1 MWDDRYSEAGFAYG
15 TEPNSYLASVID
27 QIPRGKVLCLCEG
40 EGRNAVY
47 LAQQGCEVTAVD
59 ASKVGM
65 GKAQQ
70 LATERGVK
78 IETIVSDLA
87 HFSIEPNHWDA
98 IVSIFCHVP
107 PNLRAKVHAQVVA
120 GLKKNGVLIL
130 EAYTPK
136 QLEYKT
142 GGPAVPEMTMNL
154 QVLQAELS
162 SLTFEHAVEMD
173 REVIEGK
180 YHTGKGAVVQIVAKK
195 LAAK

>member
-15 TEPNSYLASVID
+15 TEPNSYLAAVID
-27 QIPRGKVLCLCEG
+27 QIPRGQVLCLCEG
-40 EGRNAVY
+40 EGRNAVF

-59 ASKVGM
+59 ASRVGM

-70 LATERGVK
+70 LAAERGVTIK
-78 IETIVSDLA
+78 TIVSDLA
-87 HFSIEPNHWDA
+87 HFSIEENHWDA

-107 PNLRAKVHAQVVA
+107 PDIRAQVHAQVVA
-120 GLKKNGVLIL
+120 GLKTNGVLIL

-154 QVLQAELS
+154 QALQRELTG
-162 SLTFEHAVEMD
+162 LTFVHAAEMD
-173 REVIEGK
+173 RDVVEGK
-180 YHTGKGAVVQIVAKK
+180 YHTGKGAVVQVIAKK
-195 LAAK
+195 IS